1 MKKMMILTM
10 VAAFTVLNTACSTD
24 DPLTS
29 SNSSTVNPTGTA
41 GGNGAGGSSTGGSST
56 VTGDLATFTVAI
68 DKTTA
73 EPTSGVA
80 DAYYPEEEDNLSN
93 NSFTTQVA
101 IDLSNPTAKTENGVT
116 ITVNGGHVTANHGD
130 TKNVCYYV
138 SGTTSNGSLTILGE
152 KKYEV
157 VLAGADITNPDSAAL
172 NLLSKK
178 RAFVVLADGS
188 TNRLVDGSTSQN
200 DHKGTLYC
208 KGKLLMNGSGAL
220 EVYGNYNNAI
230 HSADYIV
237 FNTGN
242 NVYAKSTANHGVKAN
257 DGIFINGGILNVEVS
272 AAAAK
277 GFNSEADIMVNGG
290 RTTVITTGGGVWDT
304 EDLEAKGAAGLKA
317 DSVFTMNGG
326 ELWLKSTGSGGK
338 GINVDQEAYFYGGST
353 YIITEGSQYSSNN
366 DTASPKGIK
375 VDGDLDISGGR
386 IWVRTSGSNGEGI
399 ETKSTMNVTGGEVA
413 CYAYDDALNAA
424 GDLTISGG
432 YVYAQAR
439 TNDGIDANGNCYIKG
454 GFVFAVSAGGA
465 EVAIDANTEGG
476 KKLYVQG
483 GTVVALGGL
492 EQGSQLTQSCYQ
504 TSWSANTWYAL
515 TYNNTT
521 FAYKTPSS
529 GATGMVVSAPS
540 TPTLTSGVTVSGGTS
555 YFGGLGNIGATVS
568 GGSQVSL
575 TSYSG
580 GGGMPGGGMPGGGG
594 WPGGGMPGGGW

>member
-29 SNSSTVNPTGTA
+29 SNSSTVIPTGTA
-41 GGNGAGGSSTGGSST
+41 GGNGAGGSSTGGSSM

-200 DHKGTLYC
+200 DHKGALYC

-290 RTTVITTGGGVWDT
+290 RTTVITTGGGIWDT

-424 GDLTISGG
+424 SDLTISGG

-580 GGGMPGGGMPGGGG
+580 GGMMGGGGMPGGGG

>member
-10 VAAFTVLNTACSTD
+10 VAAFTVLNTACSTE

-200 DHKGTLYC
+200 DHKGALYC

>member
-29 SNSSTVNPTGTA
+29 SNSSTVIPTGTA
-41 GGNGAGGSSTGGSST
+41 GGNGAGGSSTGGSSM

-200 DHKGTLYC
+200 DHKGALYC

-290 RTTVITTGGGVWDT
+290 RTTVITTGGGIWDT

-580 GGGMPGGGMPGGGG
+580 GGMMGGGGMPGGG

>member
-29 SNSSTVNPTGTA
+29 SNSSTVIPTGTA

-200 DHKGTLYC
+200 DHKGALYC

-580 GGGMPGGGMPGGGG
+580 GGMMGGGGMPGGGG

>member
-29 SNSSTVNPTGTA
+29 SNSSTVIPTGSA

-200 DHKGTLYC
+200 DHKGALYC